1 MKFPIA
7 WLHTTTQLN
16 DDEQYPQPKLGL
28 VWATIVFLVVACAL
42 ARDEFLNG
50 DSLPLKST
58 SVATVP
64 LFNAWTIGW
73 NADRLL
79 NGLDGYWDAPIFHPT
94 KNAFAFSEPQP
105 ATMLIAPVVWITGSA
120 VAGYKAWLLL
130 SLTLNG
136 YFTALLLKRFRYG
149 LFHQLVGGI
158 AIMLLPIVHQR
169 IDVLQLVPLWG
180 ILWFWSSL
188 FVLIKQPGLRTALE
202 SGVAFAMCF
211 GLCVHHAL
219 FLTLLMPFAGLVFV
233 PALLKRKVLFSAA
246 AAIVVASLLVLPIVM
261 PIKAAAD
268 THDFVREE
276 DLVKRLS
283 ALPQHYLVSQKNS
296 LTCIDYFEG
305 PDWRQFCVGWA
316 RMGLAVVGIILGLV
330 VGHRRRW
337 ILFLTLTGVFAFAF
351 SLGLN
356 LDVFGWKPWQ
366 FLCQHVPGFGQV
378 RSVYR
383 FVWFVQMV
391 LVLLAIEG
399 LTGLHAACGKWFANH
414 FTRTALTCLVILP
427 GAFVA
432 VEVLPEPTTRGGVPD
447 IPANRQWI
455 EFVKD
460 NALPG
465 KSIACLPFATG
476 TGVED
481 YDITTRWML
490 LGLEHRVPMVNGYSG
505 FFPEGYIALRDWMN
519 ANFPADRTL
528 TDFAAY
534 DVDLLVVSRNYC
546 DPKVMLKLKTDALR
560 LELMLEDPVGIDVYR
575 LIPVE

>member
-7 WLHTTTQLN
+7 WLQTTTELG
-16 DDEQYPQPKLGL
+16 DDAQGIQPKSGL
-28 VWATIVFLVVACAL
+28 VWATVLFFVVACIL
-42 ARDEFLNG
+42 ARDEFLNR

-79 NGLDGYWDAPIFHPT
+79 NGLTGYWDAPIFHPT

-105 ATMLIAPVVWITGSA
+105 ATMLIAPAVWMTGSA
-120 VAGYKAWLLL
+120 VIGYKIWLLL

-136 YFTALLLKRFRYG
+136 FFCALLLRRFRYG
-149 LFHQLVGGI
+149 LFHQLIGGI

-169 IDVLQLVPLWG
+169 IDVLQLVPVWG

-188 FVLIKQPGLRTALE
+188 FVLIKQPGLRSALE
-202 SGVAFAMCF
+202 SGIAFAMCF
-211 GLCVHHAL
+211 ALCVHHAL

-233 PALLKRKVLFSAA
+233 PVLLKRKVLLTAM
-246 AAIVVASLLVLPIVM
+246 AAIAVAGLLVLPIVM

-268 THDFVREE
+268 THRFVREE
-276 DLVKRLS
+276 GLVQRLS

-296 LTCIDYFEG
+296 LTRIDHFKG
-305 PDWRQFCVGWA
+305 PDWRQFCVGWV
-316 RMGLAVVGIILGLV
+316 RMGLAGVGVIFGMAM
-330 VGHRRRW
+330 GHRRRW
-337 ILFLTLTGVFAFAF
+337 VLFLTLIGVFAFAF

-366 FLCQHVPGFGQV
+366 FLSQHVPGFGQV

-383 FVWFVQMV
+383 FVWFVQMAV
-391 LVLLAIEG
+391 ILLAIEG
-399 LTGLHAACGKWFANH
+399 LTGLHAACSRWFTNRFTH
-414 FTRTALTCLVILP
+414 FALSCLVILP
-427 GAFVA
+427 GAVLA
-432 VEVLPEPTTRGGVPD
+432 VEILPEPTTRGGIPD
-447 IPANRQWI
+447 VAANKQWI

-460 NALPG
+460 KTVPG

-481 YDITTRWML
+481 YDIATRWML

-505 FFPEGYIALRDWMN
+505 FFPDGYIALRDWMN
-519 ANFPADRTL
+519 ANFPVSRTL
-528 TDFAAY
+528 TDFAAF
-534 DVDLLVVSRNYC
+534 DIDLIVVSRNYC
-546 DPKVMLKLKTDALR
+546 EPRVMLELKTDALR
-560 LELMLEDPVGIDVYR
+560 LELVLEDPVGIDVYR
-575 LIPVE
+575 LTPTK